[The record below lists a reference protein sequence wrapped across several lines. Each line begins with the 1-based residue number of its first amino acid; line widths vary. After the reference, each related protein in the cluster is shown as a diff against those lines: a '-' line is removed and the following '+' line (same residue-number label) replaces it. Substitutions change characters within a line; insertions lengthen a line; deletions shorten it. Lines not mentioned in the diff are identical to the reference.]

1 MPSHQRS
8 EGDIGMGCEGLEKSV
23 PGRVNSKCKLQRGTW
38 QARGSLWRSVWLGQ
52 SEWPEEIDNWTEL
65 WGLGGPENVWSRR
78 LTKSDLHCK

>member
-23 PGRVNSKCKLQRGTW
+23 PGRVNSKCKLPRGTW
-38 QARGSLWRSVWLGQ
+38 QARGSRWRSVWLGQ

-65 WGLGGPENVWSRR
+65 WGSWGARECMEQ
-78 LTKSDLHCK
+78 KIDKI